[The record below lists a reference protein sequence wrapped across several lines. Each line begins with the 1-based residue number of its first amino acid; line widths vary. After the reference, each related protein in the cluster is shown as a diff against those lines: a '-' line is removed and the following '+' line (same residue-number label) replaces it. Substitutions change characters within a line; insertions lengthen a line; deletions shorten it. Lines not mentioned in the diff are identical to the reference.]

1 MPYHVKKTLRKRSQK
16 AGLPPGSLVHIGRQR
31 AEKTKI
37 TVIDYDESHFTE
49 QDVDSIEV
57 CFPYRDRPTVTWINI
72 EGIHQADILE
82 KIGSCYNL
90 HPLVME
96 DILNTEQRPK
106 IENYDDY
113 LYVVLKM
120 LYCDD
125 GARAVSTEQISLV
138 VGQNYVISF
147 QEGIEGDVFGL
158 LRERLRNDKGR
169 ARKQG
174 SDYLIYSLIDAVVDN
189 YFSILEKLGEKI
201 EVLEE
206 KLVTN
211 PAAETLHEIHYLKR
225 EMIFL
230 RKAVWPLREV
240 VSSLVRED
248 TVLVTESTRLYFRD
262 VYDHT
267 IQVIDTIE
275 TYRDMVSGMLDIYLS
290 SVSNRL
296 NAVMKVLTIIATI
309 FMPLT
314 FIAGVYG
321 MNFKHMPELEW
332 RYGYGMVWGIMIAIG
347 VFMLNYFKRKKWL

>member
-1 MPYHVKKTLRKRSQK
+1 MKHYAKTLTRKRSQK

-31 AEKTKI
+31 IEKTKI
-37 TVIDYDESHFTE
+37 SVIDYDETQFTE
-49 QDVDSIEV
+49 QEISTVEA
-57 CFPYRDRPTVTWINI
+57 CFPFKDKPTVTWINI
-72 EGIHQADILE
+72 EGIHQTDILE

-106 IENYDDY
+106 IENYHDY
-113 LYVVLKM
+113 LYIVLRM
-120 LYCDD
+120 LYYDD
-125 GARAVSTEQISLV
+125 AANTISSEQISLI

-147 QEGIEGDVFGL
+147 QEGIEGDVFGH
-158 LRERLRNDKGR
+158 LRERLRNEKGR
-169 ARKQG
+169 VRRQG
-174 SDYLIYSLIDAVVDN
+174 ADYLVYSLIDAVVDN
-189 YFSILEKLGEKI
+189 YFSVLEKLGEKI
-201 EVLEE
+201 EILEE

-211 PAAETLHEIHYLKR
+211 PTTETLHQIHYLKR
-225 EMIFL
+225 EMIYL

-240 VSSLVRED
+240 ISGFERGD
-248 TVLVTESTRLYFRD
+248 TTLVTDSTRIYFRD

-267 IQVIDTIE
+267 IQVIDTVE
-275 TYRDMVSGMLDIYLS
+275 TYRDMISGMLDIYLS

-321 MNFKHMPELEW
+321 MNFRHMPELEW
-332 RYGYGMVWGIMIAIG
+332 RYGYVMVWGVMIAIS
-347 VFMLNYFKRKKWL
+347 VSMLFFFKKKKWM